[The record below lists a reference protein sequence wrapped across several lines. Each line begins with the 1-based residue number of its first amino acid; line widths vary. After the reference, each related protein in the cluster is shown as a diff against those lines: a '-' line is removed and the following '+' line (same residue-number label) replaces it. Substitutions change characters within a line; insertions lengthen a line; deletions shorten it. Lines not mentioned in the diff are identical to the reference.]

1 VENKVDLSKFSN
13 RWYNPGNTIKR
24 SLWYIVNILFFKTSL
39 PYPNSIKINLLK
51 LFGSKVSNGLILK
64 PCVNI
69 KYPWKLEIGENSWI
83 GENAWIDNLDTIVL
97 GNNVCIS
104 QGVYLCTGNHD
115 YKSST
120 FDLIVKPIVIEDG
133 VWVGAKAI
141 ICPGVTLKS
150 HSVISA
156 GSIITTDTEPYG
168 IYKSFETILTKYR
181 EISKEKE

>member
-1 VENKVDLSKFSN
+1 MENKVDLSKFSSS
-13 RWYNPGNTIKR
+13 WYNPGNAIKR
-24 SLWYIVNILFFKTSL
+24 SLWYIVNILLFKTSL
-39 PYPNSIKINLLK
+39 PFPSPIKIYLLN
-51 LFGSKVSNGLILK
+51 LFGAKVANSVFIK
-64 PCVNI
+64 PSVNI
-69 KYPWKLEIGENSWI
+69 KYPWKLEIGENTWI
-83 GENAWIDNLDTIVL
+83 GENAWIDNLDRIVI

-133 VWVGAKAI
+133 VWVGAKSI
-141 ICPGVTLKS
+141 ICPGITLKN

-168 IYKSFETILTKYR
+168 IYKSFETKQTKVR
-181 EISKEKE
+181 EID